1 MPEPEVQMVIY
12 TPENWHWLVADTGM
26 VFSSANGAYVK
37 AVPENAPFTRI
48 ANEAELW
55 DVLRTAAPQCLPD
68 GVEKAIAPT
77 PEQVDQVVTIIA
89 EKLGVDP
96 AALAALVK
104 S

>member
-1 MPEPEVQMVIY
+1 MPELEAQMVIY
-12 TPENWHWLVADTGM
+12 TPADWHWLIADTGL
-26 VFSSANGAYVK
+26 VFSSAARAYVK
-37 AVPENAPFTRI
+37 AVPKGAPFTRI

-55 DVLRTAAPQCLPD
+55 DVLRVAAPQCLPD
-68 GVEKAIAPT
+68 GVEKVVAPA
-77 PEQVDQVVTIIA
+77 PEQLDQVVEIIA